1 MKNMNKNKDS
11 EKKFSEE
18 NNNLNKEEENN
29 TQNKSK
35 TENSNNKKEKS
46 PEKMIIK
53 IDDDTKQKLLEEE
66 KKPKI
71 KIFNNKKNNDICS
84 ELLKSTMDKEKE
96 LIVIPY
102 AKEKQ
107 KVNKTLNTIGTA
119 HGISYPTCSVIK
131 GTPNIDKKYLSI
143 IRTDDKK
150 ENKKKKNNTF
160 KSDAKNIKKEYKA
173 EINLDNNNII
183 ENNNLKEMLGNANNI
198 QEFS

>member
-35 TENSNNKKEKS
+35 TESSNNKKEKS

-160 KSDAKNIKKEYKA
+160 KSDTKNIKKEYKA